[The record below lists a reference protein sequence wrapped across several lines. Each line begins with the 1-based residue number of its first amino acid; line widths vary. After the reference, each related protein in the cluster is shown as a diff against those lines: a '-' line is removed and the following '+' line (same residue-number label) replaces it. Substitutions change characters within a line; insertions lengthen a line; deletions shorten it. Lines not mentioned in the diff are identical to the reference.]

1 MVSAVRVDVKARDS
15 DGDRDLQGT
24 VLVAAT
30 HRMVQPLGQLAFTQR
45 FNADGLLADHEGGD
59 MTQVFDGITV
69 LDFTSGR
76 AGGVATMVMSDFGA
90 EVIKVEPPGGEK
102 FRNEL
107 GSIQWDRGKKSVVLD
122 LKTPG
127 GQDKARKLARLSDV
141 VVEGYRPG
149 VTQRLGIDYDSFQDG
164 HPELVYA
171 TLTGFGP
178 SGPYAN
184 YKGYEAVVAAKTG
197 RMMMFTGQ
205 NPRHGPNYVV
215 LQGVCHAAATALIR
229 GITAALYVRERTGL
243 GQRVETSMLQAVTT
257 YDHVSWVHGQMVEK
271 RPETYPPDPTVGIG
285 RPNPTGYLPART
297 KDGHWIQ
304 LGNVVERLF
313 RSMMHSLDMDFI
325 YDDPRFKTAPSLNQ
339 EAVSS
344 LERIMLERVQEKTL
358 EEWMTIFLGEAGNV
372 AAEPY
377 LTSEQAL
384 DHPQIVHNGNVQ
396 DVDDPRVGSTR
407 QLGPMVKMSVT
418 PARTKSPAPALGQHT
433 AEVLARL
440 DGADQKRSNGLKH
453 AMPKHPL
460 QGITLLDLGTVINGP
475 LGCALV
481 AELGARVIRIE
492 APGGDWGRQ
501 GMSMT
506 VHRTMAGSEGICLD
520 LKTPEG
526 QEIMGKL
533 AAKADLLLHS
543 MRPGAPERT
552 GIGYDQLSKINPNLV
567 YLYAG
572 GYGSTGPY
580 SHRPS
585 MAPIAGAVSGGG
597 VAQMGRDSFPPPDQP
612 MSIDDIA
619 AVSKQLKRANDGTAD
634 HTTAM
639 VNAVGLVLG
648 LYARERTGR
657 AQYVESTM
665 IAANAYLNADDFYW
679 NEGKQPRPLPDRDG
693 YGLHALY
700 RLYRARTGWVFLA
713 CPFDDEWEALCKT
726 IDRLD
731 LRDDPRFATREARE
745 KHDDALIDDLSGV
758 FASEDPLY
766 WEELLSTADVA
777 CVKAEDRGMY
787 FFFNEDPHV
796 RENGLLTQ
804 VEAPRYGKFWRY
816 SPVVSFSETSGQA
829 GPGPLKGE
837 HTRPILRELGYTDE
851 QVHDLKRRKVVDWE
865 EE

>member
-1 MVSAVRVDVKARDS
+1 
-15 DGDRDLQGT
+15 
-24 VLVAAT
+24 
-30 HRMVQPLGQLAFTQR
+30 
-45 FNADGLLADHEGGD
+45 

-102 FRNEL
+102 FRNSP
-107 GSIQWDRGKKSVVLD
+107 GAIQWNRGKKSVVLD

-127 GQDKARKLARLSDV
+127 GLRKARELAQISDV
-141 VVEGYRPG
+141 AVENFRPG
-149 VTQRLGIDYDSFQDG
+149 VAERLGIDYGSFKGDN
-164 HPELVYA
+164 PALVYA
-171 TLTGFGP
+171 SLTAFG
-178 SGPYAN
+178 SNGPYAR
-184 YKGYEAVVAAKTG
+184 YKGYDAVVAAKTG
-197 RMMMFTGQ
+197 RMMMFSGQ
-205 NPRHGPNYVV
+205 NPREGPNYVV
-215 LQGVCHAAATALIR
+215 TQGVCHAAATALIR
-229 GITAALYVRERTGL
+229 GITAALFVREKTGR

-257 YDHVSWVHGQMVEK
+257 YDHVSWIHGQLVENL
-271 RPETYPPDPTVGIG
+271 PDSYPPDPTVGTG

-297 KDGHWIQ
+297 RDGHWIQ

-325 YDDPRFKTAPSLNQ
+325 YEDPRLKTAPYLGP
-339 EAVSS
+339 EAVAD
-344 LERIMLERVQEKTL
+344 LERIMLEKVQERTL
-358 EEWMTIFLGEAGNV
+358 DEWMSVFLSREGNA

-384 DHPQIVHNGNVQ
+384 DHPQIEHNGNVQ
-396 DVDDPRVGSTR
+396 SVADTTAGATR
-407 QLGPMVKMSVT
+407 QLGAMVKMTST
-418 PARTKSPAPALGQHT
+418 PGSTQGPAPALGQHT
-433 AEVLARL
+433 DEVLARL
-440 DGADQKRSNGLKH
+440 GRQVEGSSSEAGSE
-453 AMPKHPL
+453 MPGYAL
-460 QGITLLDLGTVINGP
+460 EGITLLDLGTVINGP

-501 GMSMT
+501 GLPFSAQ
-506 VHRTMAGSEGICLD
+506 RTMSGSEGICLD

-533 AAKADLLLHS
+533 AAKADMLLHS

-552 GIGYDQLSKINPNLV
+552 GIGYEQLRKINPNLI

-597 VAQMGRDSFPPPDQP
+597 VAQMGQDAFPPPGQP
-612 MSIDDIA
+612 MSIDEIA
-619 AVSKQLKRANDGTAD
+619 SVAKKLKRANDGTAD
-634 HTTAM
+634 HSTAM
-639 VNAVGLVLG
+639 VNAVGLMLG
-648 LYARERTGR
+648 LYARERTGS

-665 IAANAYLNADDFYW
+665 IAANAYLNIDDFYW
-679 NEGKQPRPLPDRDG
+679 HEGKEPRPLPDKDG

-700 RLYRARTGWVFLA
+700 RLYRAKTGWVFLA
-713 CPFDDEWEALCKT
+713 CPFEEEWEAFCRAVERPGL
-726 IDRLD
+726 LS
-731 LRDDPRFATREARE
+731 DPRFATRESRK
-745 KHDDALIDDLSGV
+745 KHDGALADELAKV
-758 FASEDPLY
+758 FATGEPLH
-766 WEELLSTADVA
+766 WEELLAAADVA

-787 FFFNEDPHV
+787 YFFNEDPHV
-796 RENGLLTQ
+796 REMGLLTQ
-804 VEAPRYGKFWRY
+804 VEAPRFGEFWRY
-816 SPVVSFSETSGQA
+816 SPVIDFSGTPGRV
-829 GPGPLKGE
+829 GPGPLKGQ

-851 QVHDLKRRKVVDWE
+851 QIEDFKQRQVVDWE

>member
-1 MVSAVRVDVKARDS
+1 MA
-15 DGDRDLQGT
+15 
-24 VLVAAT
+24 
-30 HRMVQPLGQLAFTQR
+30 
-45 FNADGLLADHEGGD
+45 
-59 MTQVFDGITV
+59 QVFDGITV

-102 FRNEL
+102 FRRSP
-107 GSIQWDRGKKSVVLD
+107 GSIQWNRGKKSIVLD
-122 LKTPG
+122 LKT
-127 GQDKARKLARLSDV
+127 QDGRDSARELAQISDV
-141 VVEGYRPG
+141 VVENFRPG
-149 VTQRLGIDYDSFQDG
+149 VTRRLGIDYDTLRAS

-171 TLTGFGP
+171 TLTSFGP
-178 SGPYAN
+178 QGPYAN
-184 YKGYEAVVAAKTG
+184 YKGYDAVVAAKSG
-197 RMMMFTGQ
+197 RMMMFAGQ
-205 NPRHGPNYVV
+205 NPREGPNYVV
-215 LQGVCHAAATALIR
+215 VQGVCHAAATALIR
-229 GITAALYVRERTGL
+229 GITAALYVREKTGL
-243 GQRVETSMLQAVTT
+243 GQRVETSMLKAVTT
-257 YDHVSWVHGQMVEK
+257 YDHVSWIHGQMVETQ
-271 RPETYPPDPTVGIG
+271 PDTSPPGASVGTG

-313 RSMMHSLDMDFI
+313 RSMVHWLDMDFI
-325 YDDPRFKTAPSLNQ
+325 YEDPRFETAPFLDQ
-339 EAVSS
+339 ESVAA
-344 LERIMLERVQEKTL
+344 LERIMLEKVQEKTL
-358 EEWMTIFLGEAGNV
+358 QEWMTIFLGEAGDV

-377 LTSEQAL
+377 FTSEQAL

-396 DVDDPRVGSTR
+396 DVDVPGLGITR
-407 QLGPMVKMSVT
+407 QLGPMVNMRRT
-418 PARTKSPAPALGQHT
+418 PASTLGPAPAPGQHT

-440 DGADQKRSNGLKH
+440 QGDARSHPNGANNP
-453 AMPKHPL
+453 MPKHPL
-460 QGITLLDLGTVINGP
+460 EGITLLDLGTVINGP

-501 GMSMT
+501 GMAMT
-506 VHRTMAGSEGICLD
+506 AHRTMAGSEGICLD

-552 GIGYDQLSKINPNLV
+552 GIGYEQLSKINPNLV

-597 VAQMGRDSFPPPDQP
+597 VAQMGRDAFPPPDQS

-619 AVSKQLKRANDGTAD
+619 AVARQLKRANDGTAD
-634 HTTAM
+634 HNTAM

-648 LYARERTGR
+648 LYARERTGK

-665 IAANAYLNADDFYW
+665 IAANAYANVDDFYW
-679 NEGKQPRPLPDRDG
+679 HEGKQPRPLPDSDG

-700 RLYRARTGWVFLA
+700 RLYRAKSGWVFLA
-713 CPFDDEWEALCKT
+713 CPFEDEWKALCRT
-726 IDRLD
+726 IDRTDILD
-731 LRDDPRFATREARE
+731 DLRFATPEMREE
-745 KHDDALIDDLSGV
+745 HDDALADELARV
-758 FASEDPLY
+758 FAGEDPLY
-766 WEELLSTADVA
+766 WEQLLTAADVA

-804 VEAPRYGKFWRY
+804 VEAPRYGEFWRY
-816 SPVVSFSETSGQA
+816 SPVVDFSDSSGRA
-829 GPGPLKGE
+829 GPGPLKGQ
-837 HTRPILRELGYTDE
+837 HTRPLLRELGYTDE
-851 QVHDLKRRKVVDWE
+851 QIHDLKQRKVVDWE

>member
-1 MVSAVRVDVKARDS
+1 MA
-15 DGDRDLQGT
+15 
-24 VLVAAT
+24 
-30 HRMVQPLGQLAFTQR
+30 
-45 FNADGLLADHEGGD
+45 
-59 MTQVFDGITV
+59 QVFDGITV
-69 LDFTSGR
+69 LDFSSGR

-102 FRNEL
+102 FRSSP
-107 GSIQWDRGKKSVVLD
+107 GSIQWNRGKKSVVLD
-122 LKTPG
+122 LKTQD
-127 GQDKARKLARLSDV
+127 GQNHARELAQLSDV
-141 VVEGYRPG
+141 VVENFRPG
-149 VTQRLGIDYDSFQDG
+149 VARRLGVGYDSLRAG
-164 HPELVYA
+164 RPELVYA
-171 TLTGFGP
+171 TLTSFG
-178 SGPYAN
+178 SEGPYAN
-184 YKGYEAVVAAKTG
+184 YKGYDAVVSAKSG
-197 RMMMFTGQ
+197 RMMMFAGQ
-205 NPRHGPNYVV
+205 NPREGPNYVV
-215 LQGVCHAAATALIR
+215 VQGVCHAAATALIR
-229 GITAALYVRERTGL
+229 GITAALYLREKTGL

-257 YDHVSWVHGQMVEK
+257 YDHVSWIHGQMVEQ
-271 RPETYPPDPTVGIG
+271 RPDTYPPDPRVGIG

-313 RSMMHSLDMDFI
+313 RSMMHWLDMDFI
-325 YDDPRFKTAPSLNQ
+325 YEDQRFKTAPALDP
-339 EAVSS
+339 EAVEA
-344 LERIMLERVQEKTL
+344 LERIMLEKVQQKTL
-358 EEWMTIFLGEAGNV
+358 DEWMDIFLGEAGNV

-384 DHPQIVHNGNVQ
+384 EHPQIVHNGNVQ
-396 DVDDPRVGSTR
+396 DLAVPGVGDTR
-407 QLGPMVKMSVT
+407 QLGPMVSMRTT
-418 PARTKSPAPALGQHT
+418 PGSAAGPAPAPGQHT
-433 AEVLARL
+433 AEVLGRIGS
-440 DGADQKRSNGLKH
+440 GAGGRSNGTGGP
-453 AMPKHPL
+453 MPQHPL
-460 QGITLLDLGTVINGP
+460 EGITLLDLGTVINGP

-501 GMSMT
+501 GLPFSA
-506 VHRTMAGSEGICLD
+506 HRTMAGSEGICLD

-552 GIGYDQLSKINPNLV
+552 GIGYEQLSKINPNLV

-597 VAQMGRDSFPPPDQP
+597 VAQMGRDSFPPAEQS

-619 AVSKQLKRANDGTAD
+619 AVAKQLKRANDGTAD
-634 HTTAM
+634 HNTAM

-665 IAANAYLNADDFYW
+665 IAANAYANVDDFYW
-679 NEGKQPRPLPDRDG
+679 HEGKLPRPLPDGDG
-693 YGLHALY
+693 HGLHALY
-700 RLYRARTGWVFLA
+700 RLYPAKTGWVFLA
-713 CPFDDEWEALCKT
+713 CPFEDEWEALCRT
-726 IDRLD
+726 IDRND
-731 LRDDPRFATREARE
+731 LLDDPRFATPEMRQ
-745 KHDDALIDDLSGV
+745 KHDDSLAGELARV
-758 FASEDPLY
+758 FADEEPPH
-766 WEELLSTADVA
+766 WEKLLTAADVA

-804 VEAPRYGKFWRY
+804 VEAPRYGEFWRY
-816 SPVVSFSETSGQA
+816 SPVVDFSDTTGRV
-829 GPGPLKGE
+829 GPGPLKGQ
-837 HTRPILRELGYTDE
+837 HTRPILRELGYADD
-851 QVHDLKRRKVVDWE
+851 QIHDFKQRKVVDWE